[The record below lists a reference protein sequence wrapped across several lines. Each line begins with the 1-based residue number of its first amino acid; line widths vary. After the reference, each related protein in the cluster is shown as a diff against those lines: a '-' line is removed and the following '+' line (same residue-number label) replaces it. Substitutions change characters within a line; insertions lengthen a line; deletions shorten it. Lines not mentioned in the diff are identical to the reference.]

1 MHMASSARPVAGDFL
16 DTAAA
21 FRAAGTVF
29 TGGQGAGVGCPY
41 SGQVSQDVKGNLHR
55 VAMANLCLCNCVTL
69 LCNFGQKSTKKSVT
83 QIGLFGTFCD
93 LWDVD
98 RLMGLASM

>member
-1 MHMASSARPVAGDFL
+1 MASSARPVAGDFL

-55 VAMANLCLCNCVTL
+55 VAMTNLCLCNCVTL
-69 LCNFGQKSTKKSVT
+69 
-83 QIGLFGTFCD
+83 
-93 LWDVD
+93 
-98 RLMGLASM
+98 

>member
-41 SGQVSQDVKGNLHR
+41 SGQVSQNVKGNPHK
-55 VAMANLCLCNCVTL
+55 VAMANLCLYNFVTL
-69 LCNFGQKSTKKSVT
+69 LCKFWTIKHKLAFLGHSV
-83 QIGLFGTFCD
+83 IYGT
-93 LWDVD
+93 WT
-98 RLMGLASM
+98 G

>member
-29 TGGQGAGVGCPY
+29 TGGQGAGVGCPH
-41 SGQVSQDVKGNLHR
+41 SGQVSQDVKGNPHR
-55 VAMANLCLCNCVTL
+55 VAMANLCLCNFVTL
-69 LCNFGQKSTKKSVT
+69 LCNFWTINPKKSVT

-98 RLMGLASM
+98 RLIGLASM